1 MGRLERLFHAITFE
15 VLAVSLSVIGLA
27 IFTDHN
33 VSNLSGTMIVI
44 ATIAMIWN
52 VIFNWVFDKFVPGQK
67 ENRSLKIRIVQVLLF
82 EAGLLFA
89 TVPVMA
95 YILNISILEAFAMDI
110 GVTIFITIYAF
121 FFNLAYDHIRAYIVA
136 RRSPTM
142 AVFAI
147 SKIKPYGFRCKERS

>member
-15 VLAVSLSVIGLA
+15 VIAVSLSIIGLA

-33 VSNLSGTMIVI
+33 ISHLSGTMIVI

-52 VIFNWVFDKFVPGQK
+52 VIFNWIFDKFVQGQK
-67 ENRSLKIRIVQVLLF
+67 EKRSLKIRIVHVLLF

-95 YILNISILEAFAMDI
+95 YILNVSILEALAMDI
-110 GVTIFITIYAF
+110 GVTIFITVYAF
-121 FFNLAYDHIRAYIVA
+121 VFNLAYDHIRAYIVA
-136 RRSPTM
+136 RRSLAM
-142 AVFAI
+142 A
-147 SKIKPYGFRCKERS
+147 